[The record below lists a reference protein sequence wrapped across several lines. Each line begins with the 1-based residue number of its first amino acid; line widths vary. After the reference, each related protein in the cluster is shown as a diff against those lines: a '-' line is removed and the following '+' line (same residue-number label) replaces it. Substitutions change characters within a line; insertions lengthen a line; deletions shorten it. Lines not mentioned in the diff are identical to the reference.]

1 MSHQVGKWGFI
12 TIANFHTSLLPSW
25 NLEFVHVAS
34 QEIYFVCYKLNN
46 SMMYI
51 WIYIYI
57 TIYIYYIPVY
67 IFTDTNNLTPKLFY
81 HILGKYSPGWKES
94 PCHQGQKIS
103 RIWKSCKEP
112 RLRNQWPTLGPHG
125 GFLGHVSWDVWA
137 EPLWLCLRVFLLR
150 MIWINIISCTDEYHL
165 CILFWRHDEN
175 LINID
180 DCKMSAVIFDILFI
194 LCFCIIGRL

>member
-1 MSHQVGKWGFI
+1 MGIHYNCKISHLVAAF
-12 TIANFHTSLLPSW
+12 
-25 NLEFVHVAS
+25 LEFGICTRSISRDIFCMLQTKQLYDV
-34 QEIYFVCYKLNN
+34 YMN
-46 SMMYI
+46 
-51 WIYIYI
+51 IYI
-57 TIYIYYIPVY
+57 TIYIYYTYIY

-137 EPLWLCLRVFLLR
+137 EPFWLCLRVFLLR

-165 CILFWRHDEN
+165 CILFWQAWWESYQYWWLQDECSN
-175 LINID
+175 FWHIVYLVFLYNW
-180 DCKMSAVIFDILFI
+180 
-194 LCFCIIGRL
+194 

>member
-51 WIYIYI
+51 IYLYI
-57 TIYIYYIPVY
+57 Y

-81 HILGKYSPGWKES
+81 HLLGKYSPGWKES